1 MDVSSKFLG
10 TNKSPAFNKLSEEG
24 TIDVLQKETSEGVTF
39 SIDAKPSKIKSSS
52 FFSATALKKTSISDK
67 DTGFIVMGPY
77 TNTASDID
85 FIKNSYLK
93 DNICTCIPYSIVIFE
108 PSLWVKSSPSN

>member
-1 MDVSSKFLG
+1 MKKMTKNKEDLIGKLHRTISLMSCESRISRDYG
-10 TNKSPAFNKLSEEG
+10 TAHEL
-24 TIDVLQKETSEGVTF
+24 
-39 SIDAKPSKIKSSS
+39 
-52 FFSATALKKTSISDK
+52 
-67 DTGFIVMGPY
+67 
-77 TNTASDID
+77 TASDID